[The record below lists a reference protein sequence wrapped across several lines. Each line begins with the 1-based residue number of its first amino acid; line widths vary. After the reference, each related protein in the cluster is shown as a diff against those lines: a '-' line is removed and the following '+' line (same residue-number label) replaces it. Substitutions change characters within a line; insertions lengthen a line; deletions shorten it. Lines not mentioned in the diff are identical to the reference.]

1 MNSMTIDELAQLV
14 VRLHLVEPS
23 HVDECVAGI
32 GPAHR
37 TPADLMQALESKNYL
52 TSYQARQIARGEA
65 NSLLLGRYKIMYRNA
80 SGSFARVFR
89 ACSITDN
96 RMVGLKVLRQ
106 RWAGDLQAVAQ
117 FHREAELCRQLRHKN
132 IVPIYE
138 VGHQGD
144 HHYFTMEFVE
154 GGNLRDFLKIRGKI
168 SPGEASRCLLEMA
181 EGLEY
186 ALSKGITH
194 RDLKLSNVLM
204 SSRGVAKL
212 VDFGLAGNEGLLA
225 GSGSD
230 SVQRALEYAALEKGS
245 NAPINDPRSDLYFL
259 GTIYYELLTGTP
271 PYPRTRSR
279 QERKDVARY
288 MNIRPIHLLDSGIP
302 RGVEAIVERLIEFS
316 PNQRYQSPTEVITD
330 IRAVLEDLGESPQAL
345 SRRTAS
351 GAAGNGRP
359 ESPRSL
365 PTVMCIENRVKQ
377 QDMLREYLSKRGF
390 RVLVLSDLERG
401 LSRLRS
407 TPPDCVVLMGEAIG
421 RRIVPAFEEVN
432 RIAQT
437 RPLTSIV
444 VLSKKQNAWRP
455 EMSETGTARVL
466 VQPITLRDLR
476 REIHLAFQRRRLEPS
491 ASKSHQADAS

>member
-23 HVDECVAGI
+23 QVDECLAGI

-52 TSYQARQIARGEA
+52 TSYQARQIVRGEA
-65 NSLLLGRYKIMYRNA
+65 DSLLLGRYKIMYRNA

-89 ACSITDN
+89 ACSITDD
-96 RMVGLKVLRQ
+96 RMVGLKVLRH
-106 RWAGDLQAVAQ
+106 RWARDPQAVAQ

-132 IVPIYE
+132 IVPIYD
-138 VGHQGD
+138 VGNQGE

-154 GGNLRDFLKIRGKI
+154 GGNFRDFLKIRGKL

-181 EGLEY
+181 EGLQY

-212 VDFGLAGNEGLLA
+212 VDFGLAGNEGMLS

-230 SVQRALEYAALEKGS
+230 SVQRALEYAALERGS
-245 NAPINDPRSDLYFL
+245 SAPTNDPRSDLYFL
-259 GTIYYELLTGTP
+259 GTIYHELMTGTP

-279 QERKDVARY
+279 EERKDVARY
-288 MNIRPIHLLDSGIP
+288 MNIRPIRMLDADIP
-302 RGVEAIVERLIEFS
+302 REVEAIVERLIQFS
-316 PNQRYQSPTEVITD
+316 PSQRYQSATEVITD
-330 IRAVLEDLGESPQAL
+330 VREVLKGLDESPSAATH
-345 SRRTAS
+345 STVITT
-351 GAAGNGRP
+351 AGNGQP
-359 ESPRSL
+359 ESPRSM
-365 PTVMCIENRVKQ
+365 PTVMCIENRRKQ

-390 RVLVLSDLERG
+390 RVLVLSDLQRG

-407 TPPDCVVLMGEAIG
+407 TPPDCIVLMGEAIG
-421 RRIVPAFEEVN
+421 RQIVPAFEEVN
-432 RIAQT
+432 RIAEAKAI
-437 RPLTSIV
+437 TSIA
-444 VLSKKQNAWRP
+444 VLSRKQNAWRT
-455 EMSETGTARVL
+455 ELSETATMRVL

-476 REIHLAFQRRRLEPS
+476 REIHLSFQQRRRETQTPQTR
-491 ASKSHQADAS
+491 QADAS